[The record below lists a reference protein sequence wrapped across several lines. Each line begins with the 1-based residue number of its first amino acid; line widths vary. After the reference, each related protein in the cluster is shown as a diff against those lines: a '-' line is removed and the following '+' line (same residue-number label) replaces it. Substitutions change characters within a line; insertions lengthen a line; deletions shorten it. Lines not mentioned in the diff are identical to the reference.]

1 MVGVMSIERRQDV
14 QILLADITVWAF
26 QRRLREH
33 RLAARSKRPG
43 GPA

>member
-1 MVGVMSIERRQDV
+1 MSIERRQDV
-14 QILLADITVWAF
+14 QILVVDISVWTF

-43 GPA
+43 GTA